1 MKPSLISKVL
11 PTIID
16 KHVSVCITGAPGGG
30 KTSIVHQLAKALGIG
45 LIEKH
50 LPTMLVEDFG
60 IPYLD
65 KDATTFSYRMPDWFP
80 YEGKPNLPEKGIL
93 LFDDRNQANQDLQK
107 VLANIQQARTLHN
120 IPLAKGWSVISTGNR
135 QKDRAGA
142 SRILSHLSDREVEI
156 EFESNLDDSCKWAL
170 QNGVNPII
178 VSFWRFKPNMLHDF
192 DASRDKNPTPRSWV
206 EGINSLLGCV
216 PSETELELFKGRIG
230 EGAAIE
236 FKSFVD
242 MYRKLPSPDA
252 VLMNPDTHDVPREG
266 SVLYALSGAIAQR
279 ATDSSFQRVMTFAK
293 RMPPEF
299 TALVVRDALS
309 RDPALAATQAFTDY
323 ATNEGAD
330 VLL

>member
-1 MKPSLISKVL
+1 MKPSLISQVL
-11 PTIID
+11 PTLID

-30 KTSIVHQLAKALGIG
+30 KTSIVHQVAKDMNIG

-60 IPYLD
+60 IPD
-65 KDATTFSYRMPDWFP
+65 MNNGKEFATYKLFDWFP
-80 YEGKPNLPEKGIL
+80 WEGRSDIPDRGIL
-93 LFDDRNQANQDLQK
+93 LFDDRNQADNDLQK
-107 VLANIQQARTLHN
+107 VLANIQQARQLHGVK
-120 IPLAKGWSVISTGNR
+120 LKHGWSVVSTGNR

-142 SRILSHLSDREVEI
+142 NRILSHLSDREVEV
-156 EFESNLDDSCKWAL
+156 EFETNLEDSCKWAL
-170 QNGVNPII
+170 QNNVNPII
-178 VSFWRFKPNMLHDF
+178 VAFWRFKPNMLHDF
-192 DASRDKNPTPRSWV
+192 DPNRDKNPTPRSWV
-206 EGINSLLGCV
+206 EGINPLLGNV

-236 FKSFVD
+236 FKAFVD

-252 VLMNPDTHDVPREG
+252 VLMTPDTHAVPSEG

-279 ATDSSFQRVMTFAK
+279 ATDNNFQRVMTFAK

-309 RDPALAATQAFTDY
+309 RDPQLAATQAFTDY
-323 ATNEGAD
+323 VTTDGAE